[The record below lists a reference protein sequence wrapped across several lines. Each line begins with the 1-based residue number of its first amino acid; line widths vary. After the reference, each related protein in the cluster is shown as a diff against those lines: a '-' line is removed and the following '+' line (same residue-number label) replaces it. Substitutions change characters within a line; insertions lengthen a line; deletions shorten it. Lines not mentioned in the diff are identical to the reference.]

1 MTTLFCN
8 LCKKET
14 NEKQSTCILVKVK
27 RPIYKITNKSKSM
40 QVGIIDWVDE
50 DEPKII
56 CNECKDK
63 IIIAS
68 HSNDEMEILD
78 G

>member
-1 MTTLFCN
+1 
-8 LCKKET
+8 
-14 NEKQSTCILVKVK
+14 
-27 RPIYKITNKSKSM
+27 M